1 MATPTNPPL
10 DRPQFEKNRFLLV
23 VSALVLIVLL
33 AGISAFLVARL
44 QRTERQRDAL
54 RPLGTQLVSTAT
66 MLTVSDVARSTA
78 FYRDK
83 LGFEVKQASSQI
95 VLLQRES
102 MRLYLI
108 PYSPPTPDKPEITL
122 MPPVRGDPVS
132 VNLVFEVKDA
142 RQAYDELRRAGIEFL
157 TPPQRPPWGGWRCFT
172 RDPDGY
178 LIEIEEEPGDGGEL
192 MPSVL

>member
-1 MATPTNPPL
+1 METPANLPQ
-10 DRPQFEKNRFLLV
+10 DRLHFERNRFLLV
-23 VSALVLIVLL
+23 LSALALIVLL
-33 AGISAFLVARL
+33 GALSACVLAKL
-44 QRTERQRDAL
+44 QRTERHRDAL
-54 RPLGTQLVSTAT
+54 RPLGTQLVFTAT
-66 MLTVSDVARSTA
+66 MLTVSDVPRSKA
-78 FYRDK
+78 FYHDK
-83 LGFEVKQASSQI
+83 LGFEVKEEHALI
-95 VLLQRES
+95 VLLQRAD

-122 MPPVRGDPVS
+122 MPPVRGEPVS
-132 VNLVFEVKDA
+132 VNLVFQVKDTG
-142 RQAYDELRRAGIEFL
+142 QAYDELRRAGVEFL